1 MISGKEAGNQREDL
15 GEMIG
20 DHADYMT
27 ELEELYERLKTAK
40 PGKEMREIHKR
51 LRKYGDGIF
60 IWDRYPCYRYVVPIL
75 VYIVMLLVFLHM
87 YGAI

>member
-1 MISGKEAGNQREDL
+1 MARRVVAPYRDDEKEVTT
-15 GEMIG
+15 
-20 DHADYMT
+20 DYMT

>member
-1 MISGKEAGNQREDL
+1 MARRGVAPYSDDEKEVTT
-15 GEMIG
+15 
-20 DHADYMT
+20 DYMT